1 MLPGGRDGRWA
12 PWEGP
17 TGHRS
22 RNRAAADCPV
32 AVCVPEGSGSGAEG
46 HLPSQ
51 PPAAAGRI
59 RNWAAALN
67 QNCAGVMEKRRARG
81 TRALIQQ
88 PLSRKFTTYWQLL
101 QRLFHSRFCT
111 VSSIDCYVSVCV

>member
-67 QNCAGVMEKRRARG
+67 QNCGCHGKKKSPRHESFYTTVPFSQ
-81 TRALIQQ
+81 IHDI
-88 PLSRKFTTYWQLL
+88 LSVTTTTFSL
-101 QRLFHSRFCT
+101 
-111 VSSIDCYVSVCV
+111 